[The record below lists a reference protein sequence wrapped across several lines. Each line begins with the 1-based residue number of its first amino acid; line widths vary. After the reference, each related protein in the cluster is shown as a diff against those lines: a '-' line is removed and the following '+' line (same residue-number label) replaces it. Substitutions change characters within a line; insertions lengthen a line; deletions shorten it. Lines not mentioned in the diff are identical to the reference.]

1 MIDELLEHNRRYAE
15 TYETGLPPRPAKK
28 VAVLSC
34 MDARLIPSRIL
45 GLREGEAHIIR
56 NAGGLA
62 TDDAIRS
69 LAISQ
74 HLLGTEEIVVIGHTD
89 CGLEKAGEEELRD
102 SLAEEAGERPP
113 WPLGAFDSVEE
124 SVRSSVDAIRS
135 SPFIPNG
142 ERVHGFVFEV
152 ETGRLREVEA

>member
-1 MIDELLEHNRRYAE
+1 VIDELLEHNRRYAE
-15 TYETGLPPRPAKK
+15 TYEAGLPARPAKR

-45 GLREGEAHIIR
+45 GLRTGEAHIIR
-56 NAGGLA
+56 NAGGIA

-89 CGLEKAGEEELRD
+89 CGLGKAEEEDVRARLED
-102 SLAEEAGERPP
+102 EAGERPP
-113 WPLGAFDSVEE
+113 WPVGAFDSVEE

-135 SPFIPNG
+135 SPFIPSG

-152 ETGRLREVEA
+152 ETGRLREVAG